1 MDMNPRK
8 LSRLTRQVKYNSLI
22 YVVPWLPASIGADAA
37 YNDLSLYKTL
47 IDYSTIDKPVAEVAI
62 KYLKKTFLVLDT
74 GVGSFFTFFQETDQ
88 R

>member
-8 LSRLTRQVKYNSLI
+8 LGRLTRQVKYNSLI

-62 KYLKKTFLVLDT
+62 KYLKKHLWYLTQELV
-74 GVGSFFTFFQETDQ
+74 VFFTFFQETDQ